1 MLLGLG
7 IGLALSGCAAEPPST
22 SDVEITSVGA
32 PTPLTPPARLA
43 ASIRAPGLPAA
54 AYRSAPTEAAGKH
67 RNDVKALPPRSF
79 WSAAVRCHRLVPT
92 GS

>member
-7 IGLALSGCAAEPPST
+7 IGLALPGCAAEPPST

-54 AYRSAPTEAAGKH
+54 AYRSAPAPSAINYSYYPSWTV
-67 RNDVKALPPRSF
+67 DV
-79 WSAAVRCHRLVPT
+79 W
-92 GS
+92 